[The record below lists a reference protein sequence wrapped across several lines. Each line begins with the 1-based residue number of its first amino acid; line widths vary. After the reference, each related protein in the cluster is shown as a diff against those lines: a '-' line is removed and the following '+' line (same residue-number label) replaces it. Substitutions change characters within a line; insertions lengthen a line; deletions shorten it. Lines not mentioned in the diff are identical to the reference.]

1 VREILRKCKEELET
15 YVTSPIEVR
24 EVRQNVLKLSVK
36 VDFLKVLSEHLEEQY
51 NTTLD
56 TAPEACRCSEDL
68 RDRFCYFAYH
78 ELQGKHNYMN
88 HEINNLKKPLKGAP
102 KDDKEEFEN
111 LMCLQNR
118 RKDLVVKLEK
128 WRRLL
133 SPVSFFFYLDKVR
146 NLKAPDLFKGWV
158 ALFSIYQISG

>member
-1 VREILRKCKEELET
+1 MREILRKCKEELET

-146 NLKAPDLFKGWV
+146 NLKAPDLF
-158 ALFSIYQISG
+158 